1 MSTVPFPPIE
11 PRGNPALWSGYLRAG
26 IASVAMSDEGTEAE
40 VVGVGGRLD
49 PLSLLTA
56 YRLGI
61 FPMGLGEGGSPPMGW
76 WCPTWRGV
84 LVPGRAHVSRSLRRS
99 LSRFTVT
106 VDESFAQVVAAC
118 ADPSREG
125 AWITD
130 AVAAAYTE
138 LHRLGWAH
146 SIEVRDGE
154 GTLVGGLYGVAIGG
168 LFAGESMFHHA
179 TDASKAAVVHLDR
192 LISADGDPRRIIDV
206 QWRTP
211 HLGSLGVEEIHRGE
225 YLPRLATALQA
236 PALDLSSMA

>member
-1 MSTVPFPPIE
+1 MSTVPFPPVE
-11 PRGNPALWSGYLRAG
+11 PLGNPALWAGYLRAG
-26 IASVAMSDEGTEAE
+26 IDSVALSAAGAETE

-56 YRLGI
+56 YRLGV

-84 LVPGRAHVSRSLRRS
+84 LVPGRAHTSRSLRRS
-99 LSRFTVT
+99 LRRFTVT
-106 VDESFAQVVAAC
+106 IDDSFAQVVAAC
-118 ADPSREG
+118 ADPHRGG

-130 AVAAAYTE
+130 AVAAAYQE
-138 LHRLGWAH
+138 LHALGWAH

-154 GTLVGGLYGVAIGG
+154 GSLVGGLYGVAIGG

-179 TDASKAAVVHLDR
+179 TDTSKAAVVHLDR
-192 LISADGDPRRIIDV
+192 LIAADGDRRRIIDV

-211 HLGSLGVEEIHRGE
+211 HLGSLGVREIHRGE
-225 YLPRLATALQA
+225 YLPRLARALQA